1 MEYPFIILLMHVLQ
15 NSGTKV
21 IISSLGAEIKSIIHK
36 GKELIYH
43 GSEGFWQRSSPV
55 LFPIVGSLNN
65 GEYIHYNTTY
75 AMSQHGFARDMEFVL
90 TEDSENYCTFTLNS
104 TPETLLSY
112 PFIFE
117 LNIKYTLS
125 ENGLEMAYFVKN
137 TGANTMFYN
146 VGAHPAFV
154 LDLSLRHS
162 LCFEANE
169 VEVQGLRNG
178 KRVILPHKLNLK
190 NLEIT
195 DDLFAADTII
205 IDNTKGILGNT
216 VKLICKN
223 EPLVTLSFNSPY
235 FGIWKQK
242 NSPFICLE
250 PWWGVADSAMH
261 NGILEKKEGI
271 LSLQASEQRGHKWSI
286 IF

>member
-1 MEYPFIILLMHVLQ
+1 
-15 NSGTKV
+15 
-21 IISSLGAEIKSIIHK
+21 
-36 GKELIYH
+36 
-43 GSEGFWQRSSPV
+43 
-55 LFPIVGSLNN
+55 
-65 GEYIHYNTTY
+65 
-75 AMSQHGFARDMEFVL
+75 
-90 TEDSENYCTFTLNS
+90 
-104 TPETLLSY
+104 
-112 PFIFE
+112 
-117 LNIKYTLS
+117 
-125 ENGLEMAYFVKN
+125 
-137 TGANTMFYN
+137 MFYN